1 MARMF
6 AWIGWWGERA
16 RWSDYSICLDE
27 PILAAFR
34 CSDIIARIGTC
45 AYRFN

>member
-1 MARMF
+1 MF

-27 PILAAFR
+27 PISCRFPVVPALLLESVLVR
-34 CSDIIARIGTC
+34 T
-45 AYRFN
+45 RFN